1 MTSTR
6 TIIAAML
13 ALAGAGEALVGQQ
26 QPSFRTRTDVVSVN
40 VSVKDGRRPIADLT
54 APDFELLDNGV
65 RQEIDAVSLEHLP
78 IDVTLVLTGFP
89 EPQAAEHRRGLIS
102 ASEVRQ
108 KLSAND
114 RLRLVVVGDGVTGRL
129 VGPGFVVPTDHS
141 NTRRIPGVALTDG
154 LFYALA
160 WPVDPDRRHLV
171 VAFTNGQDTHSANE
185 PDRLPALV
193 DRSDAVLHA
202 VLWDSP
208 PASRPTGDYVTYGSA
223 TSAAGTSQPP
233 AFWVPGWEESYR
245 LLLKAVDRSGGSL
258 HHAAAGTEVFQTI
271 LDDFRTSYVLRYTPR
286 GVVTKGWHELTV
298 KVARRGSFDVRARK
312 GYEGF

>member
-1 MTSTR
+1 MNSR
-6 TIIAAML
+6 HIWCAAVVVL
-13 ALAGAGEALVGQQ
+13 ASANAVLFGQR
-26 QPSFRTRTDVVSVN
+26 PAFRARTDLVSVN

-54 APDFELLDNGV
+54 ASDFELLDNGV
-65 RQEIDAVSLEHLP
+65 RQEIDAVSLEHLS

-108 KLSAND
+108 KLSPND
-114 RLRLVVVGDGVTGRL
+114 RLRLVVVGDDVKGRL
-129 VGPGFVVPTDHS
+129 VGPNYVVPTDNS
-141 NTRRIPGVALTDG
+141 DARQIPGVALTDG

-171 VAFTNGQDTHSANE
+171 VAFTNGQDTYSANE

-208 PASRPTGDYVTYGSA
+208 PATRPTGNVISYGSA
-223 TSAAGTSQPP
+223 TSASGTAQLA
-233 AFWVPGWEESYR
+233 AFPVHGWEESYR